1 MDLNGKKLAT
11 CNWEPKTKI
20 KSCKGFSRKSSVFI
34 FIDLNHGFGGPWDIL
49 WTFLQKRTFIF
60 HDFIFIVFQRNIDK
74 TRVTCIKWIP
84 GSQTSFIAA
93 HSSGCMYV
101 YNYDVLCPNTVPA
114 YQLFKQGKG
123 FTVYTCKTK
132 TTRNPVYKWT
142 IGKKGSKF

>member
-1 MDLNGKKLAT
+1 MNSRIPNQFLANIPFPVIT
-11 CNWEPKTKI
+11 CVASYSEFAGI
-20 KSCKGFSRKSSVFI
+20 RIIASISRFFSLF
-34 FIDLNHGFGGPWDIL
+34 
-49 WTFLQKRTFIF
+49 
-60 HDFIFIVFQRNIDK
+60 FQRNIDK

>member
-1 MDLNGKKLAT
+1 MALADPGT
-11 CNWEPKTKI
+11 FYGHFYKNALSYFTI
-20 KSCKGFSRKSSVFI
+20 FFFFI
-34 FIDLNHGFGGPWDIL
+34 F
-49 WTFLQKRTFIF
+49 
-60 HDFIFIVFQRNIDK
+60 FQRNIDK

-142 IGKKGSKF
+142 IGKKGSKFLKIVKLLQT